1 MSENG
6 KSERLVEA
14 ERIVL
19 EGLTKG
25 EKRRSSLPGTCR
37 HRPHRRSGLWPD
49 PDPPGGGCPRNWRI
63 QRHGAAEYEGLRE
76 TYLPEIDFYGKV
88 AHRNSQ
94 YALIAAAA
102 LRGGVLPDIYA
113 DSGWWR
119 AELWQYAFYAVVAY
133 VRTAAEQRGESV
145 EDVAR
150 ALAVAKEVSVNS

>member
-1 MSENG
+1 MKTVSPSASWRPSASCSKALPRE
-6 KSERLVEA
+6 KSVDPLFQALAAIARTGDLDF
-14 ERIVL
+14 
-19 EGLTKG
+19 GLTLI
-25 EKRRSSLPGTCR
+25 RLAADALGT
-37 HRPHRRSGLWPD
+37 
-49 PDPPGGGCPRNWRI
+49 GGFSATEPL
-63 QRHGAAEYEGLRE
+63 EYEGLRE

-133 VRTAAEQRGESV
+133 VRTAAERRGESV